1 MTKETS
7 KILLKT
13 ELQKRGH
20 THVSEIGAILSEFP
34 FGNKKI
40 QVGLMLWEAMF
51 LNGVLHS
58 IESWHGITSTQNWT
72 RTPGIVKGNKSLNLV
87 WFE

>member
-1 MTKETS
+1 M
-7 KILLKT
+7 KT

-58 IESWHGITSTQNWT
+58 IESWHGITSTQIGQLET
-72 RTPGIVKGNKSLNLV
+72 VDHHLSAHAKIPIEFLRQEP
-87 WFE
+87 FP